1 MIVKILDEAEWC
13 MNSRYRLILQPMTKA
28 EVVRYWLVYNEFG
41 IDAERLV
48 EDSGT
53 VYQIIDTSFGG
64 STRMNDAELFVGKR
78 ELQKDESLY
87 NSFLRETVCR
97 FMRSLSGMAGGNG
110 LDPRECLYREILSQ
124 LQEMETM
131 K

>member
-1 MIVKILDEAEWC
+1 
-13 MNSRYRLILQPMTKA
+13 
-28 EVVRYWLVYNEFG
+28 
-41 IDAERLV
+41 
-48 EDSGT
+48 
-53 VYQIIDTSFGG
+53 
-64 STRMNDAELFVGKR
+64 VGKR
-78 ELQKDESLY
+78 ELQKDENLY

-97 FMRSLSGMAGGNG
+97 FKRSLSGMAGGNG